1 MFSLFCLVSNVP
13 DIFIHTEHT
22 HSWVIQR
29 TIEWEIQIGSK
40 RDRMRGFKIVKTETK
55 RSYIKRTQNRW
66 NSNRKIFHE
75 QTHISKNNPLIHF
88 FLFFP
93 SSIKKMGESSCF
105 VFQRG
110 QKMIILGVILP
121 FLNQWLT
128 SFLLLASRASFPL
141 FLSSVEEY
149 HFLEKQIDLTKR
161 LDRFRDIEIVG
172 K

>member
-1 MFSLFCLVSNVP
+1 
-13 DIFIHTEHT
+13 
-22 HSWVIQR
+22 
-29 TIEWEIQIGSK
+29 
-40 RDRMRGFKIVKTETK
+40 
-55 RSYIKRTQNRW
+55 
-66 NSNRKIFHE
+66 
-75 QTHISKNNPLIHF
+75 
-88 FLFFP
+88 
-93 SSIKKMGESSCF
+93 MGESSCF